1 MSLRAAT
8 PGSERDEREESGVQA
23 LGMEGQ
29 VAIVTGA
36 GSGIGRATAHALA
49 AVGVSVVCVDWH
61 GEEAEA
67 SAKSIGGS
75 GGTATAR
82 TVDVSDAGA
91 VHALVDEVVAE
102 QGRLDIMANVAGIAL
117 LAPVLDLEVSD
128 LDRIM
133 SVNFKG
139 VFHGAQAAGRV
150 MAAAGRGAI
159 VNVSSTAI
167 DHPLHGL
174 FAYSAAKAGVV
185 ELTKILALELGPVG
199 VRVNA
204 VAPGLIETG
213 MTAQAYTEPDGVLSE
228 EHKAN
233 FHRAA
238 AETIPMR
245 RVGQPEEVAQAI
257 VFLASPAASYF
268 TGSIL
273 RPNGGATMPW

>member
-1 MSLRAAT
+1 MT
-8 PGSERDEREESGVQA
+8 PQD
-23 LGMEGQ
+23 MHGQ

-36 GSGIGRATAHALA
+36 GSGIGRATAHLFAETGA
-49 AVGVSVVCVDWH
+49 SVVCVDWH
-61 GEEAEA
+61 GEDAEATAKTIGAAGGTA
-67 SAKSIGGS
+67 SAK
-75 GGTATAR
+75 
-82 TVDVSDAGA
+82 TVDVSQPDA
-91 VHALVDEVVAE
+91 VHALVDEVVADH
-102 QGRLDIMANVAGIAL
+102 GRLDSMANVAGIAL
-117 LAPVLDLEVSD
+117 LAPVLDLDVAD

-150 MAAAGRGAI
+150 MAAAGHGSI
-159 VNVSSTAI
+159 VSVSSTAI

-174 FAYSAAKAGVV
+174 FAYSAAKAGVI
-185 ELTKILALELGPVG
+185 ELTKILALELGPSG

-213 MTAQAYTEPDGVLSE
+213 MTAQAYSEPGGVISE

-233 FHRAA
+233 FHQAA
-238 AETIPMR
+238 AQNVPMR

-257 VFLASPAASYF
+257 VWLCSPAASYF